1 MKNLNNTSFT
11 LLFSSI
17 GHAFMHMF
25 AAFYF
30 VIILTIEKEWSI
42 SYDQLIRLWSLGALL
57 IGLGAI
63 PFGWL
68 SDRWSRSGT
77 MTIMFIGMGLASI
90 LCGSSTSISYL
101 FISLSLLGLF
111 CSIYHPVGIPWV
123 IHSSNKQGRA
133 LGINGIFGG
142 VGIGSGAFVAGT
154 LTELLNWQLA
164 FILPGFISIIIGFIL
179 IYFIFINKISY
190 KNVFINNI
198 EQDHSRNEMIL
209 ISLIMLISMFALG
222 LTFHNTQ
229 TALPKVFEIRI
240 DNINSIQIGLM
251 IGIIY
256 FISGATTFIGGLLAD
271 RFNLK
276 TIYLIGIFLQF
287 PCYLGIAYV
296 SGYSLVVLCILAAVF
311 NASILPTENLL
322 LSKFTPQKYHGVV
335 YGIKFILAFGS
346 GPISVFLISEI
357 YSITLEF
364 TYLFLINA
372 IMMGLVSIFIIFLP
386 IQINQKVT
394 N

>member
-1 MKNLNNTSFT
+1 LNNTSYT
-11 LLFSSI
+11 LIFSSV
-17 GHAFMHMF
+17 GHALMHMF

-30 VIILTIEKEWSI
+30 VIVLTIEKEWSI
-42 SYDQLIRLWSLGALL
+42 SYDQLIRLWTLGALL

-77 MTIMFIGMGLASI
+77 MTLMFIGMGL
-90 LCGSSTSISYL
+90 TSIFCGLSNSVSSL

-123 IHSSNKQGRA
+123 INSANKQGRA

-142 VGIGSGAFVAGT
+142 IGIGSGAFIAGT
-154 LTELLNWQLA
+154 LTEIFNWNVA
-164 FILPGFISIIIGFIL
+164 FILPGFVSIFIGFVL
-179 IYFIFINKISY
+179 IYLIFINKISY
-190 KNVFINNI
+190 KNFFITSDKT
-198 EQDHSRNEMIL
+198 DHSRNEMIL
-209 ISLIMLISMFALG
+209 ISAIMLLSMFTLG
-222 LTFHNTQ
+222 LSFHNTQ

-240 DNINSIQIGLM
+240 ENLNSIQIG
-251 IGIIY
+251 IIIAIIY

-271 RFNLK
+271 RVNLK
-276 TIYLIGIFLQF
+276 KIYLFGIFLQF
-287 PCYLGIAYV
+287 PCYVGIAYI
-296 SGYSLVVLCILAAVF
+296 SGYSLIILCILAAIF
-311 NASILPTENLL
+311 NASILPTENILL
-322 LSKFTPQKYHGVV
+322 GRFTPQKYHGVI

-346 GPISVFLISEI
+346 GPIAVFLISEI

-372 IMMGLVSIFIIFLP
+372 VMMAIVSVFILFLP
-386 IQINQKVT
+386 IQKIKI
-394 N
+394 

>member
-1 MKNLNNTSFT
+1 
-11 LLFSSI
+11 
-17 GHAFMHMF
+17 MHMF

-90 LCGSSTSISYL
+90 LCGLSTSISFL
-101 FISLSLLGLF
+101 FLSLSLLGLF

-123 IHSSNKQGRA
+123 IHSANKQGRA

-190 KNVFINNI
+190 KNIFINNI

-256 FISGATTFIGGLLAD
+256 FISGATTFVGGLLAD
-271 RFNLK
+271 QFNLK
-276 TIYLIGIFLQF
+276 KIYLIGIFLQF
-287 PCYLGIAYV
+287 PCYLAIAYV

-364 TYLFLINA
+364 TYLFFINA

-386 IQINQKVT
+386 IQNNQKVA

>member
-1 MKNLNNTSFT
+1 
-11 LLFSSI
+11 
-17 GHAFMHMF
+17 MHMF

-30 VIILTIEKEWSI
+30 VIVLTIEKEWNI
-42 SYDQLIRLWSLGALL
+42 SYDQLIKLWSLAALL

-90 LCGSSTSISYL
+90 LCGLSNSVSLL
-101 FISLSLLGLF
+101 FFSLSLLGLF

-123 IHSSNKQGRA
+123 IHAANRQGRA
-133 LGINGIFGG
+133 LGVNGIFGG
-142 VGIGSGAFVAGT
+142 VGIGSGAFIAGT

-164 FILPGFISIIIGFIL
+164 FILPGLISIIIGLVLFYL
-179 IYFIFINKISY
+179 IIINKISY
-190 KNVFINNI
+190 TNFFINKDKK
-198 EQDHSRNEMIL
+198 DHSRNEVIL
-209 ISLIMLISMFALG
+209 VAIIMLLSMFALG
-222 LTFHNTQ
+222 LSFHNTQ

-240 DNINSIQIGLM
+240 SNVSSFQIGFM

-256 FISGATTFIGGLLAD
+256 FISGATTYVGGILAD
-271 RFNLK
+271 RFNQK
-276 TIYLIGIFLQF
+276 AIYLIGIFLQF

-372 IMMGLVSIFIIFLP
+372 IMMAIVSVFIIFLP
-386 IQINQKVT
+386 MKNNQRMAT
-394 N
+394 QD

>member
-1 MKNLNNTSFT
+1 
-11 LLFSSI
+11 
-17 GHAFMHMF
+17 MHMF

-90 LCGSSTSISYL
+90 LCGLSTSISFL
-101 FISLSLLGLF
+101 FLSLSLLGLF

-123 IHSSNKQGRA
+123 IHSANKQGRA

-190 KNVFINNI
+190 KNIFINNI

-256 FISGATTFIGGLLAD
+256 FISGATTFIGGLFAD

-276 TIYLIGIFLQF
+276 IIYLIGIFLQF

-386 IQINQKVT
+386 IQINQKVA

>member
-1 MKNLNNTSFT
+1 
-11 LLFSSI
+11 
-17 GHAFMHMF
+17 MHMF

-30 VIILTIEKEWSI
+30 VIVLTIEKEWSI
-42 SYDQLIRLWSLGALL
+42 SYDQLIKLWSLAALL

-68 SDRWSRSGT
+68 SDKWSRSGT

-90 LCGSSTSISYL
+90 LCGLSNSVSLL
-101 FISLSLLGLF
+101 FFSLSLLGLF

-123 IHSSNKQGRA
+123 IHAANRQGRA
-133 LGINGIFGG
+133 LGVNGIFGG
-142 VGIGSGAFVAGT
+142 VGIGSGAFIAGT

-164 FILPGFISIIIGFIL
+164 FILPGLISIIIGLVLFYL
-179 IYFIFINKISY
+179 IIINKISY
-190 KNVFINNI
+190 TNFFINKDK
-198 EQDHSRNEMIL
+198 QDHSRNEVIL
-209 ISLIMLISMFALG
+209 VAIIMLLSMFALG
-222 LTFHNTQ
+222 LSFHNTQ

-240 DNINSIQIGLM
+240 GNISSFQIGFM
-251 IGIIY
+251 IGVIY
-256 FISGATTFIGGLLAD
+256 FISGATTYVGGILAD
-271 RFNLK
+271 RFNQK
-276 TIYLIGIFLQF
+276 AIYLIGIFLQF
-287 PCYLGIAYV
+287 PCYLGIAYM
-296 SGYSLVVLCILAAVF
+296 SGYSLIVLCILAAVF

-372 IMMGLVSIFIIFLP
+372 IMMAIVSVFIIFLP
-386 IQINQKVT
+386 MKNNRVIATQD
-394 N
+394 

>member
-1 MKNLNNTSFT
+1 
-11 LLFSSI
+11 
-17 GHAFMHMF
+17 MHMF

-30 VIILTIEKEWSI
+30 VIVLTIEKEWNI
-42 SYDQLIRLWSLGALL
+42 SYDQLIRLWTLGALL

-90 LCGSSTSISYL
+90 LCGFSTSVSYL
-101 FISLSLLGLF
+101 FVSLSLLGLF

-123 IHSSNKQGRA
+123 INSANRQGRA

-164 FILPGFISIIIGFIL
+164 FILPGFLSIIIGFIL
-179 IYFIFINKISY
+179 IYLIFIDKISY
-190 KNVFINNI
+190 KNFFISNDK
-198 EQDHSRNEMIL
+198 QDHSRNEMVL
-209 ISLIMLISMFALG
+209 IAFIMLLSMFALG
-222 LTFHNTQ
+222 LSFHNTQ

-240 DNINSIQIGLM
+240 GNINSIQIGFM

-256 FISGATTFIGGLLAD
+256 FISGATTFVGGLMAD

-276 TIYLIGIFLQF
+276 AIYLIGIFMQF
-287 PCYLGIAYV
+287 PCYLGIAYM
-296 SGYSLVVLCILAAVF
+296 SGYSIVILCILAAVF
-311 NASILPTENLL
+311 NASVLPTENLL

-372 IMMGLVSIFIIFLP
+372 AMMALVSIFIIFLP
-386 IQINQKVT
+386 IQKHQT
-394 N
+394 LAS

>member
-1 MKNLNNTSFT
+1 MWT
-11 LLFSSI
+11 
-17 GHAFMHMF
+17 
-25 AAFYF
+25 
-30 VIILTIEKEWSI
+30 
-42 SYDQLIRLWSLGALL
+42 LGALL

-77 MTIMFIGMGLASI
+77 MTIMFIGMGFASI
-90 LCGSSTSISYL
+90 ICGLSTSIFFL
-101 FISLSLLGLF
+101 FISLSLLGVF

-123 IHSSNKQGRA
+123 INSANKQGRA

-154 LTELLNWQLA
+154 LTEILNWQLA
-164 FILPGFISIIIGFIL
+164 FILPGFISILIGFIL
-179 IYFIFINKISY
+179 IYLIFIDKISY
-190 KNVFINNI
+190 KNFFITNDKKN
-198 EQDHSRNEMIL
+198 HSRNEMIV
-209 ISLIMLISMFALG
+209 IASIMLLSMFALG

-240 DNINSIQIGLM
+240 ENINSIQIGLM

-256 FISGATTFIGGLLAD
+256 FISGATTFLGGLMAD
-271 RFNLK
+271 RYNLK
-276 TIYLIGIFLQF
+276 LIYLTGIFLQF
-287 PCYLGIAYV
+287 PCYLAIAYI
-296 SGYSLVVLCILAAVF
+296 SGYSLVILCILAAIF

-322 LSKFTPQKYHGVV
+322 LSRFTPQKYHGVV

-372 IMMGLVSIFIIFLP
+372 IMMALVSIFILFLP
-386 IQINQKVT
+386 IQPKENLA

>member
-1 MKNLNNTSFT
+1 
-11 LLFSSI
+11 
-17 GHAFMHMF
+17 
-25 AAFYF
+25 
-30 VIILTIEKEWSI
+30 
-42 SYDQLIRLWSLGALL
+42 
-57 IGLGAI
+57 
-63 PFGWL
+63 
-68 SDRWSRSGT
+68 
-77 MTIMFIGMGLASI
+77 
-90 LCGSSTSISYL
+90 
-101 FISLSLLGLF
+101 
-111 CSIYHPVGIPWV
+111 
-123 IHSSNKQGRA
+123 
-133 LGINGIFGG
+133 
-142 VGIGSGAFVAGT
+142 
-154 LTELLNWQLA
+154 
-164 FILPGFISIIIGFIL
+164 
-179 IYFIFINKISY
+179 
-190 KNVFINNI
+190 
-198 EQDHSRNEMIL
+198 MIL

-256 FISGATTFIGGLLAD
+256 FISGATTFIGGLFAD

-276 TIYLIGIFLQF
+276 IIYLIGIFLQF

-322 LSKFTPQKYHGVV
+322 LSKFRPQKYHGVV

-386 IQINQKVT
+386 IQINQKVA

>member
-1 MKNLNNTSFT
+1 
-11 LLFSSI
+11 
-17 GHAFMHMF
+17 MHMF

-30 VIILTIEKEWSI
+30 VIVLTIEKEWSI
-42 SYDQLIRLWSLGALL
+42 SYDQLIKLWSLAALL

-90 LCGSSTSISYL
+90 LCGLSNSVSLL
-101 FISLSLLGLF
+101 FFSLSLLGLF

-123 IHSSNKQGRA
+123 IHAANRQGRA
-133 LGINGIFGG
+133 LGVNGIFGG
-142 VGIGSGAFVAGT
+142 VGIGSGAFIAGT
-154 LTELLNWQLA
+154 LTEVLNWQLA
-164 FILPGFISIIIGFIL
+164 FILPGLISIIIGLVLFYL
-179 IYFIFINKISY
+179 IIINKISY
-190 KNVFINNI
+190 TNFFINKDK
-198 EQDHSRNEMIL
+198 QDHSRNEVIL
-209 ISLIMLISMFALG
+209 VAIIMLLSMFALG
-222 LTFHNTQ
+222 LSFHNTQ

-240 DNINSIQIGLM
+240 GSISSFQIGFM
-251 IGIIY
+251 IGVIY
-256 FISGATTFIGGLLAD
+256 FISGATTYVGGILAD
-271 RFNLK
+271 RFNQK
-276 TIYLIGIFLQF
+276 AIYLIGIFLQF
-287 PCYLGIAYV
+287 PCYLGIAYM

-372 IMMGLVSIFIIFLP
+372 IMMAIVSVFIIFLP
-386 IQINQKVT
+386 MKNNRVIVT
-394 N
+394 QD

>member
-1 MKNLNNTSFT
+1 
-11 LLFSSI
+11 
-17 GHAFMHMF
+17 MHMF

-90 LCGSSTSISYL
+90 LCGLSTSISFL

-123 IHSSNKQGRA
+123 IHSANKQGRA

-296 SGYSLVVLCILAAVF
+296 SGYSLVVLCILAAIF

-386 IQINQKVT
+386 IQINQKVA

>member
-1 MKNLNNTSFT
+1 
-11 LLFSSI
+11 
-17 GHAFMHMF
+17 MHMF

-30 VIILTIEKEWSI
+30 VIVLTIEKEWSI
-42 SYDQLIRLWSLGALL
+42 SYDQLIKLWSLAALL

-90 LCGSSTSISYL
+90 LCGLSNSVSLL
-101 FISLSLLGLF
+101 FFSLSLLGLF

-123 IHSSNKQGRA
+123 IHAANRQGRA
-133 LGINGIFGG
+133 LGVNGIFGG
-142 VGIGSGAFVAGT
+142 VGIGSGAFIAGT

-164 FILPGFISIIIGFIL
+164 FILPGLISIIIGLVLFYL
-179 IYFIFINKISY
+179 IIINKISY
-190 KNVFINNI
+190 TNFFINKDK
-198 EQDHSRNEMIL
+198 QDHSRNEVIL
-209 ISLIMLISMFALG
+209 VAIIMLLSMFALG
-222 LTFHNTQ
+222 LSFHNTQ

-240 DNINSIQIGLM
+240 GNISSFQIGFM
-251 IGIIY
+251 IGVIY
-256 FISGATTFIGGLLAD
+256 FISGATTYVGGILAD
-271 RFNLK
+271 RFNQK
-276 TIYLIGIFLQF
+276 AIYLIGIFLQF
-287 PCYLGIAYV
+287 PCYLGIAYM

-372 IMMGLVSIFIIFLP
+372 IMMAIVSVFIIFLP
-386 IQINQKVT
+386 MKNNQRIAT
-394 N
+394 PD

>member
-1 MKNLNNTSFT
+1 LNNSNLT

-30 VIILTIEKEWSI
+30 VIVLTIEKEWSI
-42 SYDQLIRLWSLGALL
+42 SYDQLIRLWTFGALL

-90 LCGSSTSISYL
+90 LCGFSTSIPFL

-123 IHSSNKQGRA
+123 INSANKQGKA

-154 LTELLNWQLA
+154 LTEILNWQLA
-164 FILPGFISIIIGFIL
+164 FILPGFISIFIGFVL
-179 IYFIFINKISY
+179 IYLIFINKISY
-190 KNVFINNI
+190 KNFFIKNI
-198 EQDHSRNEMIL
+198 KQERSRNEMIL
-209 ISLIMLISMFALG
+209 IASIMLLSMFALG
-222 LTFHNTQ
+222 LSFHNTQ

-240 DNINSIQIGLM
+240 DNINSIQIGFM

-256 FISGATTFIGGLLAD
+256 FISGATTFVGGLLAD
-271 RFNLK
+271 QFNLK
-276 TIYLIGIFLQF
+276 KIYLIGIFMQF
-287 PCYLGIAYV
+287 PCYLGIAYI
-296 SGYSLVVLCILAAVF
+296 SGYSLVILCILAAIF

-335 YGIKFILAFGS
+335 YGIKFILVFGS
-346 GPISVFLISEI
+346 GPISVLLISEI

-364 TYLFLINA
+364 TYLFIINA
-372 IMMGLVSIFIIFLP
+372 VMMGLVSVFILFLP
-386 IQINQKVT
+386 IQNNQKHAT
-394 N
+394 LD

>member
-1 MKNLNNTSFT
+1 
-11 LLFSSI
+11 
-17 GHAFMHMF
+17 MHMF

-30 VIILTIEKEWSI
+30 VIILTIEKEWNI
-42 SYDQLIRLWSLGALL
+42 SYDQLIRLWTLGALL

-90 LCGSSTSISYL
+90 LCGLSTSISFL

-123 IHSSNKQGRA
+123 IHSANKQGRA

-190 KNVFINNI
+190 KNIFINNI

-386 IQINQKVT
+386 IQINQKVA

>member
-1 MKNLNNTSFT
+1 
-11 LLFSSI
+11 
-17 GHAFMHMF
+17 MHMF

-90 LCGSSTSISYL
+90 LCGLSTSISFL

-123 IHSSNKQGRA
+123 IHSANKQGRA

-256 FISGATTFIGGLLAD
+256 FISGATTFVGGLLAD

-296 SGYSLVVLCILAAVF
+296 SGYSLVAFCILAAVF

-386 IQINQKVT
+386 IQINQKVA

>member
-1 MKNLNNTSFT
+1 
-11 LLFSSI
+11 
-17 GHAFMHMF
+17 MHMF

-90 LCGSSTSISYL
+90 LCGLSTSISFL
-101 FISLSLLGLF
+101 FLSLSLLGLF

-123 IHSSNKQGRA
+123 IHSANKQGRA

-386 IQINQKVT
+386 IQINQKVA

>member
-1 MKNLNNTSFT
+1 
-11 LLFSSI
+11 
-17 GHAFMHMF
+17 MHMF

-30 VIILTIEKEWSI
+30 VIVLTIEKEWNI
-42 SYDQLIRLWSLGALL
+42 SYDQLIKLWSLGALL

-68 SDRWSRSGT
+68 SDKWSRSGT
-77 MTIMFIGMGLASI
+77 ITFMFIGMGLASI
-90 LCGSSTSISYL
+90 LCGLSTSVSFL
-101 FISLSLLGLF
+101 FVSLSLLGLF

-123 IHSSNKQGRA
+123 IHAANKQGRA

-142 VGIGSGAFVAGT
+142 VGIGSGAFLAGT

-164 FILPGFISIIIGFIL
+164 FILPGLMSVVIGFIL
-179 IYFIFINKISY
+179 IYLILNDKISY
-190 KNVFINNI
+190 KNYFIKND
-198 EQDHSRNEMIL
+198 QKDHSSKEMIL
-209 ISLIMLISMFALG
+209 IALIMLLSMFALG

-240 DNINSIQIGLM
+240 GNINSIQIGFV
-251 IGIIY
+251 IAIIY
-256 FISGATTFIGGLLAD
+256 FISGATTFVGGLLAD

-287 PCYLGIAYV
+287 PCYVGIAYI

-322 LSKFTPQKYHGVV
+322 LGRFTPQKYHGVV

-364 TYLFLINA
+364 TFLFLINA
-372 IMMGLVSIFIIFLP
+372 IMMAIVTIFIIFLP
-386 IQINQKVT
+386 NQS
-394 N
+394 NQRIANQN

>member
-1 MKNLNNTSFT
+1 
-11 LLFSSI
+11 
-17 GHAFMHMF
+17 MHMF

-90 LCGSSTSISYL
+90 LCGLSTSISLL
-101 FISLSLLGLF
+101 FLSLSLLGLF

-123 IHSSNKQGRA
+123 IHSANKQGRA

-190 KNVFINNI
+190 KNIFINNI

-276 TIYLIGIFLQF
+276 IIYLIGIFLQF

-386 IQINQKVT
+386 IQINQKVA

>member
-1 MKNLNNTSFT
+1 
-11 LLFSSI
+11 
-17 GHAFMHMF
+17 MHMF

-90 LCGSSTSISYL
+90 LCGLSTSISFL

-123 IHSSNKQGRA
+123 IHSANKQGRA

-256 FISGATTFIGGLLAD
+256 FISGATTFVGGLLAD

-386 IQINQKVT
+386 IQINQKVA

>member
-1 MKNLNNTSFT
+1 
-11 LLFSSI
+11 
-17 GHAFMHMF
+17 MHMF

-30 VIILTIEKEWSI
+30 VIVLTIEKEWSI
-42 SYDQLIRLWSLGALL
+42 SYDQLIKLWSLAALL

-68 SDRWSRSGT
+68 SDKWSRSGT

-90 LCGSSTSISYL
+90 LCGLSNSVSLL
-101 FISLSLLGLF
+101 FFSLSLLGLF

-123 IHSSNKQGRA
+123 IHAANRQGRA
-133 LGINGIFGG
+133 LGVNGIFGG
-142 VGIGSGAFVAGT
+142 VGIGSGAFIAGT

-164 FILPGFISIIIGFIL
+164 FILPGLISIIIGLVLFYL
-179 IYFIFINKISY
+179 IIINKISY
-190 KNVFINNI
+190 TNFFINKDK
-198 EQDHSRNEMIL
+198 QDHSRNEVIL
-209 ISLIMLISMFALG
+209 VAIIMLLSMFALG
-222 LTFHNTQ
+222 LSFHNTQ

-240 DNINSIQIGLM
+240 GNISSFQIGFM
-251 IGIIY
+251 IGVIY
-256 FISGATTFIGGLLAD
+256 FISGATTYVGGILAD
-271 RFNLK
+271 RFNQK
-276 TIYLIGIFLQF
+276 AIYLIGIFLQF
-287 PCYLGIAYV
+287 PCYLGIAYM

-372 IMMGLVSIFIIFLP
+372 IMMAIVSVFIIFLP
-386 IQINQKVT
+386 MKNNQRMAT
-394 N
+394 QD

>member
-1 MKNLNNTSFT
+1 
-11 LLFSSI
+11 
-17 GHAFMHMF
+17 MHMF

-30 VIILTIEKEWSI
+30 VIVLTIEKEWSI
-42 SYDQLIRLWSLGALL
+42 SYDQLIKLWSLAALL

-90 LCGSSTSISYL
+90 LCGLSNSVPLL
-101 FISLSLLGLF
+101 FFSLSLLGLF

-123 IHSSNKQGRA
+123 IHAANRQGRA
-133 LGINGIFGG
+133 LGVNGIFGG
-142 VGIGSGAFVAGT
+142 VGIGSGAFIAGT

-164 FILPGFISIIIGFIL
+164 FILPGLISIIIGLVLFYL
-179 IYFIFINKISY
+179 IIINKISY
-190 KNVFINNI
+190 TNFFINKDK
-198 EQDHSRNEMIL
+198 QDHSRNEVIL
-209 ISLIMLISMFALG
+209 VAIIMLLSMFALG
-222 LTFHNTQ
+222 LSFHNTQ

-240 DNINSIQIGLM
+240 GNISSFQIGFM
-251 IGIIY
+251 IGVIY
-256 FISGATTFIGGLLAD
+256 FISGATTYVGGILAD
-271 RFNLK
+271 RFNQK
-276 TIYLIGIFLQF
+276 AIYLIGIFLQF
-287 PCYLGIAYV
+287 PCYLGIAYM

-372 IMMGLVSIFIIFLP
+372 IMMAIVSVFIIFLP
-386 IQINQKVT
+386 MKNNQRIVT
-394 N
+394 QD

>member
-1 MKNLNNTSFT
+1 
-11 LLFSSI
+11 
-17 GHAFMHMF
+17 MHMF

-30 VIILTIEKEWSI
+30 VIVLTIEKEWNI
-42 SYDQLIRLWSLGALL
+42 SYDQLIRLWTLGALL

-90 LCGSSTSISYL
+90 LCGFSTSVSYL
-101 FISLSLLGLF
+101 FVSLSLLGLF

-123 IHSSNKQGRA
+123 INSANRQGRA

-164 FILPGFISIIIGFIL
+164 FILPGFLSIIIGFIL
-179 IYFIFINKISY
+179 IYLIFIDKISY
-190 KNVFINNI
+190 KNFFISNDK
-198 EQDHSRNEMIL
+198 QDHSRNEMVL
-209 ISLIMLISMFALG
+209 IAFIMLLSMFALG
-222 LTFHNTQ
+222 LSFHNTQ

-240 DNINSIQIGLM
+240 GNINSIQIGFM

-256 FISGATTFIGGLLAD
+256 FISGATTFVGGLMAD

-276 TIYLIGIFLQF
+276 AIYLIGIFMQF
-287 PCYLGIAYV
+287 PCYLGIAYM
-296 SGYSLVVLCILAAVF
+296 SGYSIVILCILAAVF
-311 NASILPTENLL
+311 NASVLPTENLL

-364 TYLFLINA
+364 AYLFLINA
-372 IMMGLVSIFIIFLP
+372 FMMALVSIFILFLP
-386 IQINQKVT
+386 IQKNQSLAT
-394 N
+394 

>member
-1 MKNLNNTSFT
+1 
-11 LLFSSI
+11 
-17 GHAFMHMF
+17 MHMF

-30 VIILTIEKEWSI
+30 VIVLTIEKEWSI
-42 SYDQLIRLWSLGALL
+42 SYDQLIRLWIFGALL

-90 LCGSSTSISYL
+90 LCGFSTSIPFL

-123 IHSSNKQGRA
+123 INSANKQGKA

-142 VGIGSGAFVAGT
+142 VGIGSGALVAGT
-154 LTELLNWQLA
+154 LTDLLNWQLA
-164 FILPGFISIIIGFIL
+164 FILPGFISIFIGFVL
-179 IYFIFINKISY
+179 IYLIFINKISY
-190 KNVFINNI
+190 KNFIIKNI
-198 EQDHSRNEMIL
+198 KQDRSRNEMIL
-209 ISLIMLISMFALG
+209 IACIMLLSMFALG
-222 LTFHNTQ
+222 LSFHNTQ

-240 DNINSIQIGLM
+240 DNINSIQIGFM

-256 FISGATTFIGGLLAD
+256 FISGATTFVGGLLAD
-271 RFNLK
+271 QFNLK
-276 TIYLIGIFLQF
+276 KIYLIGIFMQF
-287 PCYLGIAYV
+287 PCYLGIAYI
-296 SGYSLVVLCILAAVF
+296 SGYSLVILCILAAIF

-322 LSKFTPQKYHGVV
+322 LSKFTPQKYHGIV

-372 IMMGLVSIFIIFLP
+372 VMMALVSVFIIFLP
-386 IQINQKVT
+386 IQSSQKLAT
-394 N
+394 QD

>member
-1 MKNLNNTSFT
+1 
-11 LLFSSI
+11 
-17 GHAFMHMF
+17 MHMF

-30 VIILTIEKEWSI
+30 VIILTIEKEWNI
-42 SYDQLIRLWSLGALL
+42 SYDQLIRLWTLGALL

-68 SDRWSRSGT
+68 SDKWSRSGT
-77 MTIMFIGMGLASI
+77 MTIMFIGMGLSSI
-90 LCGSSTSISYL
+90 LCGLSTSISLL
-101 FISLSLLGLF
+101 FIFLSLLGLF

-123 IHSSNKQGRA
+123 IHSANKQGRA

-164 FILPGFISIIIGFIL
+164 FILPGFISIIIGFVL

-190 KNVFINNI
+190 KNIFINNI
-198 EQDHSRNEMIL
+198 EQDHSRNEMII

-256 FISGATTFIGGLLAD
+256 FISGATTFVGGLLAD

-386 IQINQKVT
+386 IQNNQKVA

>member
-1 MKNLNNTSFT
+1 
-11 LLFSSI
+11 
-17 GHAFMHMF
+17 MHMF

-30 VIILTIEKEWSI
+30 VIVLTIEKEWSI
-42 SYDQLIRLWSLGALL
+42 SYDQLIKLWSLAALL

-68 SDRWSRSGT
+68 SDKWSRSGT

-90 LCGSSTSISYL
+90 LCGLSNSVSLL
-101 FISLSLLGLF
+101 FFSLSLLGLF

-123 IHSSNKQGRA
+123 IHAANRQGRA
-133 LGINGIFGG
+133 LGVNGIFGG
-142 VGIGSGAFVAGT
+142 VGIGSGAFIAGT

-164 FILPGFISIIIGFIL
+164 FILPGLISIIIGLVLFYL
-179 IYFIFINKISY
+179 IIINKISY
-190 KNVFINNI
+190 TNFFINKDK
-198 EQDHSRNEMIL
+198 QDHSRNEVIL
-209 ISLIMLISMFALG
+209 VAIIMLISMFALG
-222 LTFHNTQ
+222 LSFHNTQ

-240 DNINSIQIGLM
+240 GNISSFQIGFM
-251 IGIIY
+251 IGVIY
-256 FISGATTFIGGLLAD
+256 FISGATTYVGGILAD
-271 RFNLK
+271 RFNQK
-276 TIYLIGIFLQF
+276 AIYLIGIFLQF
-287 PCYLGIAYV
+287 PCYLGIAYM

-372 IMMGLVSIFIIFLP
+372 IMMAIVSVFIIFLP
-386 IQINQKVT
+386 MKNNQRIVT
-394 N
+394 QD

>member
-1 MKNLNNTSFT
+1 
-11 LLFSSI
+11 
-17 GHAFMHMF
+17 MHMF

-30 VIILTIEKEWSI
+30 VIVLTIEKEWSI
-42 SYDQLIRLWSLGALL
+42 SYDQLIKLWSLAALL

-90 LCGSSTSISYL
+90 LCGLSNSVSLL
-101 FISLSLLGLF
+101 FFSLSLLGLF

-123 IHSSNKQGRA
+123 IHAANRQGRA
-133 LGINGIFGG
+133 LGVNGIFGG
-142 VGIGSGAFVAGT
+142 VGIGSGAFIAGT

-164 FILPGFISIIIGFIL
+164 FILPGLISIIIGLVLFYL
-179 IYFIFINKISY
+179 IIINKISY
-190 KNVFINNI
+190 TNFFINKDK
-198 EQDHSRNEMIL
+198 QDHSRNEVIL
-209 ISLIMLISMFALG
+209 VAIIMLLSMFALG
-222 LTFHNTQ
+222 LSFHNTQ

-240 DNINSIQIGLM
+240 GNISSFQIGFM
-251 IGIIY
+251 IGVIY
-256 FISGATTFIGGLLAD
+256 FISGATTYVGGILAD
-271 RFNLK
+271 RFNQK
-276 TIYLIGIFLQF
+276 AIYLIGIFLQF
-287 PCYLGIAYV
+287 PCYLGIAYI

-322 LSKFTPQKYHGVV
+322 LSKFTPQKYHGIV

-372 IMMGLVSIFIIFLP
+372 IMMAIVSVFIIFLP
-386 IQINQKVT
+386 MKNNRVIATQD
-394 N
+394 

>member
-1 MKNLNNTSFT
+1 
-11 LLFSSI
+11 
-17 GHAFMHMF
+17 MHMF

-30 VIILTIEKEWSI
+30 VIVLTIEKEWSI
-42 SYDQLIRLWSLGALL
+42 SYDQLIKLWSLAALL

-90 LCGSSTSISYL
+90 LCGLSNSVSLL
-101 FISLSLLGLF
+101 FFSLSLLGLF

-123 IHSSNKQGRA
+123 IHAANRQGRA
-133 LGINGIFGG
+133 LGVNGIFGG
-142 VGIGSGAFVAGT
+142 VGIGSGAFIAGT

-164 FILPGFISIIIGFIL
+164 FILPGLISIIIGLVLFYL
-179 IYFIFINKISY
+179 IIINKISY
-190 KNVFINNI
+190 TNFFINKDK
-198 EQDHSRNEMIL
+198 QDHSRNEVIL
-209 ISLIMLISMFALG
+209 VAIIMLLSMFALG
-222 LTFHNTQ
+222 LSFHNTQ

-240 DNINSIQIGLM
+240 GNISSFQIGFM
-251 IGIIY
+251 IGVIY
-256 FISGATTFIGGLLAD
+256 FISGATTYVGGILAD
-271 RFNLK
+271 RFNQK
-276 TIYLIGIFLQF
+276 AIYLIGIFLQF
-287 PCYLGIAYV
+287 PCYLGIAYM

-372 IMMGLVSIFIIFLP
+372 IMMAIVSVFIIFLP
-386 IQINQKVT
+386 MKNNRDIATQD
-394 N
+394 

>member
-1 MKNLNNTSFT
+1 
-11 LLFSSI
+11 
-17 GHAFMHMF
+17 MHMF

-30 VIILTIEKEWSI
+30 IIILTIEKEWNI
-42 SYDQLIRLWSLGALL
+42 SYDQLIRLWTLGALL

-77 MTIMFIGMGLASI
+77 MTVMFIGMGLASI
-90 LCGSSTSISYL
+90 LCGLSTSISFL

-123 IHSSNKQGRA
+123 IHSANKQGRA

-287 PCYLGIAYV
+287 PCYLGIAYI
-296 SGYSLVVLCILAAVF
+296 SGYSLVILCILAAVF

-322 LSKFTPQKYHGVV
+322 LGRFTPQKYHGVV

-372 IMMGLVSIFIIFLP
+372 VMMALVSIFILFLP
-386 IQINQKVT
+386 IQSKENLSS
-394 N
+394 

>member
-1 MKNLNNTSFT
+1 
-11 LLFSSI
+11 
-17 GHAFMHMF
+17 MHMF

-90 LCGSSTSISYL
+90 LCGLSTSISFL

-123 IHSSNKQGRA
+123 IHSANKQGRA

-276 TIYLIGIFLQF
+276 IIYLIGIFLQF

-372 IMMGLVSIFIIFLP
+372 IMMGSVSIFIIFLP
-386 IQINQKVT
+386 IQINQKVA

>member
-1 MKNLNNTSFT
+1 
-11 LLFSSI
+11 
-17 GHAFMHMF
+17 MHMF

-30 VIILTIEKEWSI
+30 VIVLTIEKEWNI

-68 SDRWSRSGT
+68 SDKWSRSGT

-90 LCGSSTSISYL
+90 LCGLSTSVSFL
-101 FISLSLLGLF
+101 FFSLSLLGLF

-123 IHSSNKQGRA
+123 IHAANKQGRA
-133 LGINGIFGG
+133 LGVNGIFGG

-164 FILPGFISIIIGFIL
+164 FILPGLISIIIGFIL
-179 IYFIFINKISY
+179 IYLILIDKISY
-190 KNVFINNI
+190 KNYFIKNDD
-198 EQDHSRNEMIL
+198 QDHSRNEMIL
-209 ISLIMLISMFALG
+209 IALIMLLSMFALG
-222 LTFHNTQ
+222 LSFHNTQ

-240 DNINSIQIGLM
+240 GNTSSIQIGFM
-251 IGIIY
+251 IAIIY
-256 FISGATTFIGGLLAD
+256 FISGATTFVGGLLAD

-276 TIYLIGIFLQF
+276 TIYLMGIFLQF
-287 PCYLGIAYV
+287 PCYLGIAYI
-296 SGYSLVVLCILAAVF
+296 SGYSLVVLCVLAAVF

-322 LSKFTPQKYHGVV
+322 LGKFTPQKYHGVV

-372 IMMGLVSIFIIFLP
+372 IMMAIVSIFIIFLP
-386 IQINQKVT
+386 IQGNQRT
-394 N
+394 AIQD

>member
-1 MKNLNNTSFT
+1 
-11 LLFSSI
+11 
-17 GHAFMHMF
+17 MHMF

-30 VIILTIEKEWSI
+30 VIILTIEKEWNI
-42 SYDQLIRLWSLGALL
+42 SYDQLIRLWTLGALL

-90 LCGSSTSISYL
+90 LCGLSTSISFL

-123 IHSSNKQGRA
+123 IHSANKQGRA

-190 KNVFINNI
+190 KNIFINNI

-296 SGYSLVVLCILAAVF
+296 SGYSLVALCILAAVF

-322 LSKFTPQKYHGVV
+322 LSKFTPQKYHGIV

-386 IQINQKVT
+386 IQINQKVA

>member
-1 MKNLNNTSFT
+1 
-11 LLFSSI
+11 
-17 GHAFMHMF
+17 MHMF

-30 VIILTIEKEWSI
+30 VIILTIEKEWNI
-42 SYDQLIRLWSLGALL
+42 SYDQLIRLWTLGALL

-68 SDRWSRSGT
+68 SDKWSRSGT

-90 LCGSSTSISYL
+90 LCGLSSSIVLL

-123 IHSSNKQGRA
+123 IHSANKQGRA

-164 FILPGFISIIIGFIL
+164 FIIPGFVSIIIGFVL

-190 KNVFINNI
+190 KNIFINNI

-256 FISGATTFIGGLLAD
+256 FISGATTFVGGLLAD
-271 RFNLK
+271 QFNLK
-276 TIYLIGIFLQF
+276 KIYLIGIFLQF
-287 PCYLGIAYV
+287 PCYLAIAYV

-372 IMMGLVSIFIIFLP
+372 ITMGLVSIFIIFLP
-386 IQINQKVT
+386 ITIYQKVA
-394 N
+394 NWD

>member
-1 MKNLNNTSFT
+1 
-11 LLFSSI
+11 
-17 GHAFMHMF
+17 MHMF

-68 SDRWSRSGT
+68 SDKWSRSGT
-77 MTIMFIGMGLASI
+77 MVIMFIGMGLASI
-90 LCGSSTSISYL
+90 LCGLSTSVSFL
-101 FISLSLLGLF
+101 FFALSLMGLF

-123 IHSSNKQGRA
+123 INSANKQGKA

-154 LTELLNWQLA
+154 LTELVNWQLA
-164 FILPGFISIIIGFIL
+164 FILPGFASIIIGLIL
-179 IYFIFINKISY
+179 IYLIFINKISY
-190 KNVFINNI
+190 KNFFISNNK
-198 EQDHSRNEMIL
+198 QDHSRNEMIL
-209 ISLIMLISMFALG
+209 IALIMLLSMFVLG
-222 LTFHNTQ
+222 LSFHNTQ

-240 DNINSIQIGLM
+240 GNINSIQIGFM

-256 FISGATTFIGGLLAD
+256 FISGATTFIGGLMAD

-276 TIYLIGIFLQF
+276 AIYLIGIFMQF
-287 PCYLGIAYV
+287 PCYLGIAYI
-296 SGYSLVVLCILAAVF
+296 SGYSLVILCILAAIF

-322 LSKFTPQKYHGVV
+322 LSRFTPQKYHGVV

-372 IMMGLVSIFIIFLP
+372 VMMAIVSIFILFLP
-386 IQINQKVT
+386 IQPKEKLAN
-394 N
+394 

>member
-1 MKNLNNTSFT
+1 
-11 LLFSSI
+11 
-17 GHAFMHMF
+17 MHMF

-30 VIILTIEKEWSI
+30 VIVLTIEKEWNI
-42 SYDQLIRLWSLGALL
+42 SYDQLIKLWSLGALL

-68 SDRWSRSGT
+68 SDKWSRSGT
-77 MTIMFIGMGLASI
+77 ITFMFIGMGLASI
-90 LCGSSTSISYL
+90 LCGLSTSVSFL
-101 FISLSLLGLF
+101 FVSLSLLGLF

-123 IHSSNKQGRA
+123 IHAANKQGRA

-142 VGIGSGAFVAGT
+142 VGIGSGAFLAGT

-164 FILPGFISIIIGFIL
+164 FILPGLMSVVIGFIL
-179 IYFIFINKISY
+179 IYLILNDKISY
-190 KNVFINNI
+190 KNYFIKND
-198 EQDHSRNEMIL
+198 QKDHSSKEMIL
-209 ISLIMLISMFALG
+209 IALIMLLSMFALG

-240 DNINSIQIGLM
+240 GNINSIQIGFV
-251 IGIIY
+251 IAIIY
-256 FISGATTFIGGLLAD
+256 FISGATTFVGGLLAD

-287 PCYLGIAYV
+287 PCYLGIAYI
-296 SGYSLVVLCILAAVF
+296 SGYSLIILCILAAVF

-322 LSKFTPQKYHGVV
+322 LGRFTPQKYHGAV

-364 TYLFLINA
+364 TFLFLINA
-372 IMMGLVSIFIIFLP
+372 IMMAIVTIFIIFLP
-386 IQINQKVT
+386 NQSNQRIAT
-394 N
+394 QN

>member
-1 MKNLNNTSFT
+1 
-11 LLFSSI
+11 
-17 GHAFMHMF
+17 MHMF

-30 VIILTIEKEWSI
+30 VIVLTIEKEWSI
-42 SYDQLIRLWSLGALL
+42 SYDQLIKLWSLAALL

-90 LCGSSTSISYL
+90 LCGLSNSVSLL
-101 FISLSLLGLF
+101 FFSLSLLGLF

-123 IHSSNKQGRA
+123 IHAANRQGRA
-133 LGINGIFGG
+133 LGVNGIFGG
-142 VGIGSGAFVAGT
+142 VGIGSGAFIAGT

-164 FILPGFISIIIGFIL
+164 FILPGLISIIIGLVLFYL
-179 IYFIFINKISY
+179 IIINKISY
-190 KNVFINNI
+190 TNFFINKDK
-198 EQDHSRNEMIL
+198 QDHSRNEVIL
-209 ISLIMLISMFALG
+209 VAIIMLLSMFALG
-222 LTFHNTQ
+222 LSFHNTQ

-240 DNINSIQIGLM
+240 GNISSFQIGFM
-251 IGIIY
+251 IGVIY
-256 FISGATTFIGGLLAD
+256 FISGATTYVGGILAD
-271 RFNLK
+271 RFNQK
-276 TIYLIGIFLQF
+276 AIYLIGIFLQF
-287 PCYLGIAYV
+287 PCYLGIAYM

-372 IMMGLVSIFIIFLP
+372 IMMAIVSVFIIFLP
-386 IQINQKVT
+386 MKNNREIATQD
-394 N
+394 